1 MTACQG
7 REEGEMKKSVKRLHL
22 SRETVQNLNATDP
35 ELRFAGAAGT
45 AGSICTRLMIC
56 TQTCGHICP

>member
-1 MTACQG
+1 
-7 REEGEMKKSVKRLHL
+7 MKKSVKRLHL